1 MTPEEIAAAARIV
14 TAWYGDEALSP
25 DVFSERKHWH
35 DQLTD
40 VLQTAR
46 AELAKLD
53 SATVAE
59 RGNDNCLI
67 SAAGESPAQSARIS
81 ELESAKRWQEAVE
94 RWFIVWHQVPDE
106 TDPYQQI
113 CKMLAWE
120 HKVALDPTVSPEAA
134 KLHGRIAEL
143 EAELAWVR
151 EALEPFAKAAD
162 IKLCGEF
169 EDSER
174 FGPTDISHHLTF
186 GDLRAAR
193 TALKDQTHGT
203 T

>member
-120 HKVALDPTVSPEAA
+120 QKVALDPAVSAGAA
-134 KLHGRIAEL
+134 KLVKDARIVML
-143 EAELAWVR
+143 R
-151 EALEPFAKAAD
+151 EIREPTESM
-162 IKLCGEF
+162 LN
-169 EDSER
+169 
-174 FGPTDISHHLTF
+174 
-186 GDLRAAR
+186 AAR
-193 TALKDQTHGT
+193 DWSVHKFGIGVGYDDARECFQAMLDAAIEAVVKWLEGQ
-203 T
+203 